1 MQEQRFDLQGPQ
13 PGRSEL
19 ENIVARAGRYRRRK
33 LVAVAALSGAV
44 ALGAG
49 WVLGSLSKR
58 PARVV
63 VALPSLNTA
72 HASASS
78 PAASPASPPAGA
90 AVAKPETGS
99 QKWTRLFV
107 RSAGQATVR
116 AYEFTS
122 SASST
127 PISGCRYLG
136 VASEVTFEAEVSTP
150 QIVGTLTA
158 FGYETAAVSGYS
170 VTAGRIG
177 IQEGA
182 PLYVVAAQVPAG
194 VSEVTLSGMGTAAP
208 GAATADRMVP
218 VGGWAVLVMPAASL
232 QSTGTAFATLSAYG
246 SDGRLL
252 HQASV
257 TLGTNGGIFLQPRV
271 CFGGVGPVV
280 PPHSTTV
287 VPSSTSQG

>member
-33 LVAVAALSGAV
+33 LVAVAALSGAI

-49 WVLGSLSKR
+49 WAVGSLSKR

-72 HASASS
+72 HASA
-78 PAASPASPPAGA
+78 ASPARPPAGA
-90 AVAKPETGS
+90 AAAEPETGS

-107 RSAGQATVR
+107 RSAGQVTVR
-116 AYEFTS
+116 AYEVTS
-122 SASST
+122 SASSA

-158 FGYETAAVSGYS
+158 FGYEPATVSGYS

-177 IQEGA
+177 IEEGA

-194 VSEVTLSGMGTAAP
+194 VSEVTLSGMSTAAP

-232 QSTGTAFATLSAYG
+232 QSTSTAFATLSAYG

-257 TLGTNGGIFLQPRV
+257 TLGTNGGILLQPRV

-280 PPHSTTV
+280 APHSTTV
-287 VPSSTSQG
+287 VPSSASQG